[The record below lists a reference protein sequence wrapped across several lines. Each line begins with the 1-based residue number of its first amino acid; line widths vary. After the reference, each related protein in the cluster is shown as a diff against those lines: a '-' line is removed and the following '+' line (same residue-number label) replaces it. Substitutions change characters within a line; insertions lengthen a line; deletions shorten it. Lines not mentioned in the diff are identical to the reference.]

1 MNLILRY
8 FFWKHSNEFN
18 YPLILSKVSRGGW
31 MDTKIFVAG
40 KIARSWVILTQYQ
53 SVDGLFAVKVLV
65 DVWGPKL
72 FADVTVIQTFKGGG
86 GQQFGGKKATHQHSG
101 AEREKRTFFFRWN
114 WIPYMLMLGTF
125 FALGSKSMKDL
136 KPLEPTRDQ
145 TPTQIL
151 LHACSTIGLF
161 SSQRTQCNTKC
172 QNWPGLQ
179 KRFVQTILHFQIT
192 FLTASFIYCEHWTLS

>member
-1 MNLILRY
+1 MLWEVLLRCRFNLINGQFSNCSKSLLLGGLFSCISWKKSPNVSFCFGYESEVAR
-8 FFWKHSNEFN
+8 KHSNKFN
-18 YPLILSKVSRGGW
+18 YPLILSKVNRGGW

-114 WIPYMLMLGTF
+114 WIP
-125 FALGSKSMKDL
+125 
-136 KPLEPTRDQ
+136 
-145 TPTQIL
+145 
-151 LHACSTIGLF
+151 
-161 SSQRTQCNTKC
+161 
-172 QNWPGLQ
+172 
-179 KRFVQTILHFQIT
+179 
-192 FLTASFIYCEHWTLS
+192 

>member
-1 MNLILRY
+1 M
-8 FFWKHSNEFN
+8 
-18 YPLILSKVSRGGW
+18 
-31 MDTKIFVAG
+31 
-40 KIARSWVILTQYQ
+40 LTQYQ

-101 AEREKRTFFFRWN
+101 AEREKNVF
-114 WIPYMLMLGTF
+114 L
-125 FALGSKSMKDL
+125 SMKLDTLNVDVGHLFCFGEQINEDL

-145 TPTQIL
+145 TPIQIL

>member
-1 MNLILRY
+1 MLWEVLLRCRFNLINGQFSNCSKILLLGGLFSCISWKKSPNVSFCFGYESDIAR
-8 FFWKHSNEFN
+8 KHSNRFN

-86 GQQFGGKKATHQHSG
+86 GQQFGGKKVTHQHSG
-101 AEREKRTFFFRWN
+101 AEREKNVF
-114 WIPYMLMLGTF
+114 L
-125 FALGSKSMKDL
+125 SMKLDTL
-136 KPLEPTRDQ
+136 NVDVGHLFCFGE
-145 TPTQIL
+145 QI
-151 LHACSTIGLF
+151 
-161 SSQRTQCNTKC
+161 N
-172 QNWPGLQ
+172 
-179 KRFVQTILHFQIT
+179 
-192 FLTASFIYCEHWTLS
+192 